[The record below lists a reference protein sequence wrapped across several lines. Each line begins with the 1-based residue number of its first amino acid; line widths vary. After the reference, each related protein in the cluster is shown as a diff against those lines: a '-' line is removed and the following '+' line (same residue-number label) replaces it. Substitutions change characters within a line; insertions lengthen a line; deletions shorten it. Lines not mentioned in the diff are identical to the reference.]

1 MLPKYLKPFHIDNEN
16 LVRIGP
22 KLDGGYILDK
32 RIVHITK
39 KIITCGL
46 NDDWEFEKHFS
57 KINSSC
63 EVLAYDHTVNKKFW
77 IERFKKDILHFFLF
91 KKIRLR
97 KIISIFKYYDYINF
111 FKNKNKH
118 YELKISNENIKNKE
132 ITLNE
137 ILKDHDN
144 LILKID
150 IEGDEYN
157 ILNQILKNS
166 KKINA
171 LLIEFHDIQKNMHL
185 IKKFIEQ
192 SNKLKLV
199 HIHANNYPCIDKDI
213 DPSVIELTFT
223 NIEKIRFEQ
232 IITKKKYPI
241 ENLDYKNSHRKD
253 DYTLKFEN
261 DAKKS

>member
-1 MLPKYLKPFHIDNEN
+1 MLPKYLKPFHIDNEH
-16 LVRIGP
+16 LIRIGP

-118 YELKISNENIKNKE
+118 YELKISDKNIKNKE
-132 ITLNE
+132 ITINE

-199 HIHANNYPCIDKDI
+199 HIHANNYQCIDKDL

>member
-16 LVRIGP
+16 LIRIGP

-57 KINSSC
+57 KINTSC
-63 EVLAYDHTVNKKFW
+63 EVLAYDHTVNKEFW
-77 IERFKKDILHFFLF
+77 IKRFKKDILHFFLF
-91 KKIRLR
+91 KKLKLR
-97 KIISIFKYYDYINF
+97 KILSIFKYYDYISF

-132 ITLNE
+132 ITINKILN
-137 ILKDHDN
+137 DHDN
-144 LILKID
+144 LILKVD

-157 ILNQILKNS
+157 ILKQILKNS

-171 LLIEFHDIQKNMHL
+171 LLIEFHDIQENMNL
-185 IKKFIEQ
+185 IKEFIKE
-192 SNKLKLV
+192 SKDLKLI
-199 HIHANNYPCIDKDI
+199 HIHGNNVSCVDKNI
-213 DPSVIELTFT
+213 DPNIIELTFT
-223 NIEKIRFEQ
+223 NVEKIKFEQ
-232 IITKKKYPI
+232 KITEKKYPI
-241 ENLDYKNSHRKD
+241 ENLDYKNIHRKD
-253 DYTLKFEN
+253 DFVLMFEN
-261 DAKKS
+261 DTKIS

>member
-46 NDDWEFEKHFS
+46 NDDWEFEKHFL
-57 KINSSC
+57 KINPSC
-63 EVLAYDHTVNKKFW
+63 EVLAYDHTVNKEFW
-77 IERFKKDILHFFLF
+77 IKRFKKDILHFFLF
-91 KKIRLR
+91 KKLKLR
-97 KIISIFKYYDYINF
+97 KILSIFKYYDYISF

-132 ITLNE
+132 ITINKILN
-137 ILKDHDN
+137 DHDN
-144 LILKID
+144 LILKVD

-157 ILNQILKNS
+157 ILKQILKNS

-171 LLIEFHDIQKNMHL
+171 LLIEFHDIQENMNL
-185 IKKFIEQ
+185 IKEFIKEI
-192 SNKLKLV
+192 SDLKLI
-199 HIHANNYPCIDKDI
+199 HIHGNNVSCVDKNI
-213 DPSVIELTFT
+213 DPNIIELTFT
-223 NIEKIRFEQ
+223 NVEKIKFEQ
-232 IITKKKYPI
+232 KITEKKYPI
-241 ENLDYKNSHRKD
+241 ENLDYKNIHRKD
-253 DYTLKFEN
+253 DFVLMFEN
-261 DAKKS
+261 DTKIS